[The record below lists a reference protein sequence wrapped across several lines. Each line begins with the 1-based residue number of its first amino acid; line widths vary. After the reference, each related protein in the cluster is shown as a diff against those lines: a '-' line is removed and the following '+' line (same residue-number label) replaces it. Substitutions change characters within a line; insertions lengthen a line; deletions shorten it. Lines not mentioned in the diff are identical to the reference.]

1 MILKILKLG
10 VIGTAAALVLGG
22 VVFGTELGSYV
33 RSSTR
38 CMTSA
43 VKDNVPIE
51 FELRRARDML
61 DDIIP
66 EMQASIR
73 SIAEQEVELASLKAE
88 IIDGDRGLAEAKG
101 KVAKVRDCLSTP
113 GSQFSIGQVVYSRD
127 ELKDDL
133 ARRFERTKEAELAL
147 SGKRRLLSNRE
158 KSLQAALQMF
168 DRTRS
173 ARAELESKIS
183 ALESQHKMVQ
193 MASVGS
199 GVQIDHSK
207 LAQTERLIADIKKQL
222 DVAERVLAH
231 KAKFVDSIPLETT
244 VNEKELL
251 SEVDSYLNP
260 SQTTQQA
267 KSPKASE
274 NGQQPADEQAAEVSR
289 ADRF

>member
-1 MILKILKLG
+1 MILKALKVG
-10 VIGTAAALVLGG
+10 VIGTAAALLVGG
-22 VVFGTELGSYV
+22 AVFGTELGSYV

-51 FELRRARDML
+51 FELRRARDLL

-66 EMQASIR
+66 EMHASIR
-73 SIAEQEVELASLKAE
+73 SIAEQEVEIAGLKAE
-88 IIDGDRGLAEAKG
+88 ITDGDRALAEAKG
-101 KVAKVRDCLSTP
+101 KVGKVRECLSTP
-113 GSQFSIGQVVYSRD
+113 GGSFSIGHVIYSRD
-127 ELKDDL
+127 ELKEDL

-158 KSLQAALQMF
+158 KSLQAAVQMF
-168 DRTRS
+168 DRTRNQ
-173 ARAELESKIS
+173 RAQ
-183 ALESQHKMVQ
+183 LESQIAALDSQHKLVQ

-207 LAQTERLIADIKKQL
+207 LAQTEKLIADIKKQL

-231 KAKFVDSIPLETT
+231 KAKFVDSIPVAIS

-251 SEVDSYLNP
+251 TEVDAYLSHEAP
-260 SQTTQQA
+260 AVQQA
-267 KSPKASE
+267 RSDAGRAE
-274 NGQQPADEQAAEVSR
+274 EVSR
-289 ADRF
+289 ADR

>member
-1 MILKILKLG
+1 MIFKALKVG

-22 VVFGTELGSYV
+22 VVFGTELGSYI

-38 CMTSA
+38 CMSSA
-43 VKDNVPIE
+43 VRDNVPIE

-73 SIAEQEVELASLKAE
+73 SIAEQEVEIASLKAE
-88 IIDGDRGLAEAKG
+88 IADNDKAVAEAKG
-101 KVAKVRDCLSTP
+101 KVAKVRDCLATP

-127 ELKDDL
+127 ELKEDL
-133 ARRFERTKEAELAL
+133 ARRFERTKEAEMAL

-158 KSLQAALQMF
+158 KSLQVGMQMF
-168 DRTRS
+168 DRTRN

-207 LAQTERLIADIKKQL
+207 LAQTEKLITDIKKQL

-231 KAKFVDSIPLETT
+231 KAKFVDPIPLETQ

-260 SQTTQQA
+260 AQTTQQA
-267 KSPKASE
+267 KSVKPESNGKAE
-274 NGQQPADEQAAEVSR
+274 ADEPGAEVSR
-289 ADRF
+289 ADRY

>member
-1 MILKILKLG
+1 MILKALKVG
-10 VIGTAAALVLGG
+10 VIGTAAALVVGG
-22 VVFGTELGSYV
+22 LVFGSDLASYV
-33 RSSTR
+33 KSSTR
-38 CMTSA
+38 AVTSA

-51 FELRRARDML
+51 FELRRARDLL

-73 SIAEQEVELASLKAE
+73 NIAEQEVELASLKAE
-88 IIDGDRGLAEAKG
+88 IADGDKALADQKG
-101 KVAKVRDCLSTP
+101 KVGKVRDCLATP
-113 GSQFSIGQVVYSRD
+113 GDAFSIGQVVYSRA
-127 ELKDDL
+127 ELREDL
-133 ARRFERTKEAELAL
+133 ARRFERTKEAELVL

-158 KSLQAALQMF
+158 KSLQSALQMF
-168 DRTRS
+168 ERTRGQ
-173 ARAELESKIS
+173 RALLESQIA
-183 ALESQHKMVQ
+183 ALENQHKMVQ

-207 LAQTERLIADIKKQL
+207 LAQTEKLIADIKKQL

-231 KAKFVDSIPLETT
+231 KARFVDSIPVEST

-260 SQTTQQA
+260 QPPAVQ
-267 KSPKASE
+267 KAQSGS
-274 NGQQPADEQAAEVSR
+274 NGACPAEEPAAEVTR

>member
-1 MILKILKLG
+1 MILKALKIG

-38 CMTSA
+38 SVASA
-43 VKDNVPIE
+43 VKGNVPIE

-66 EMQASIR
+66 EMHASIR
-73 SIAEQEVELASLKAE
+73 AIAEQEVEIASLKAE
-88 IIDGDRGLAEAKG
+88 IADSDKALAEAKG
-101 KVAKVRDCLSTP
+101 KVAKVRECLSTP
-113 GSQFSIGQVVYSRD
+113 GAQFSVGQVIYSRD
-127 ELKDDL
+127 ELKEDL

-147 SGKRRLLSNRE
+147 SGKKRLLSNRE
-158 KSLQAALQMF
+158 KSLQAALAMF
-168 DRTRS
+168 ERTRS
-173 ARAELESKIS
+173 ARAELDSKIS
-183 ALESQHKMVQ
+183 SLESQHKMVQ

-207 LAQTERLIADIKKQL
+207 LAQTEKLISDIKKQL

-231 KAKFVDSIPLETT
+231 KAKFVDSIPVESSS
-244 VNEKELL
+244 VNEKDLL
-251 SEVDSYLNP
+251 TDVDAYL
-260 SQTTQQA
+260 
-267 KSPKASE
+267 SPKAPAIQQAHTG
-274 NGQQPADEQAAEVSR
+274 NGQCPAENQAAEVSR

>member
-1 MILKILKLG
+1 MILKALKVG
-10 VIGTAAALVLGG
+10 VVGTAATLLVGG
-22 VVFGTELGSYV
+22 AVFGTELGSYV

-51 FELRRARDML
+51 FELRRARDLL

-66 EMQASIR
+66 EMHASIR
-73 SIAEQEVELASLKAE
+73 SIAEQEVEVAGLKAE
-88 IIDGDRGLAEAKG
+88 ITDGDRALAEAKG
-101 KVAKVRDCLSTP
+101 KVGKVRECLSTP
-113 GSQFSIGQVVYSRD
+113 GGSFSIGQVIYSRD
-127 ELKDDL
+127 ELKEDL

-158 KSLQAALQMF
+158 KSLQAAVAMF
-168 DRTRS
+168 DRTRNQ
-173 ARAELESKIS
+173 RAQ
-183 ALESQHKMVQ
+183 LESQIAALDSQHKLVQ

-207 LAQTERLIADIKKQL
+207 LAQTEKLIADIKKQL

-231 KAKFVDSIPLETT
+231 KAKFVDPIPVAVS

-251 SEVDSYLNP
+251 TEVDAYLGHEMP
-260 SQTTQQA
+260 AIQQA
-267 KSPKASE
+267 AATEPAS
-274 NGQQPADEQAAEVSR
+274 EVSR
-289 ADRF
+289 ADR

>member
-1 MILKILKLG
+1 MIFKALKIG

-33 RSSTR
+33 RSSCR
-38 CMTSA
+38 SVSSA

-51 FELRRARDML
+51 FQLRRARDTL
-61 DDIIP
+61 EDIIP
-66 EMQASIR
+66 EMHASIR
-73 SIAEQEVELASLKAE
+73 AIAEQEVEIASLKSE
-88 IIDGDRGLAEAKG
+88 IADNEKGLAEAKG
-101 KVAKVRDCLSTP
+101 KVAKVRECLSGS

-147 SGKRRLLSNRE
+147 AGKKRLLSNRE

-168 DRTRS
+168 ERTRD
-173 ARAELESKIS
+173 ARAQLENQIA

-207 LAQTERLIADIKKQL
+207 LAQTEKLIADIKKQL

-231 KAKFVDSIPLETT
+231 KAKFVDPIPVASSG

-251 SEVDSYLNP
+251 TEVDAYLSP
-260 SQTTQQA
+260 KPPAIQQA
-267 KSPKASE
+267 HGD
-274 NGQQPADEQAAEVSR
+274 NGQAPVEEGQAEVSR